1 MTEIEHIFF
10 DLDHTLWDFEKNSA
24 LTFQQIFKE
33 QEITLDFDKFLE
45 VYIPLNLKYWRLF
58 REDKISKEELRYRRL
73 HDVFEKLNYSVTD
86 ELIHK
91 ISEDYIKYLSDYN
104 FLIEG
109 ALEILEYLKLKYQ
122 LHIITNGFKEV
133 QHKKIIKSGIRDFF
147 NLVVTS
153 ESVGLKKP
161 NPKIF
166 DFALQEVN
174 AEPEKCVMIGDS
186 LEADVKGAIDMKMQ
200 AIFYNPNKEIG
211 IPNVQS
217 ISSLLEIK
225 QFL

>member
-86 ELIHK
+86 ELIHQ